1 MALNPFFTQGTSSEQ
16 SLVQSLINEQLKM
29 YGVEVHYMPRKY
41 LTTSTI
47 IKEVIESKFDDAYP
61 LEAYVENFDGYGEN
75 PTLLSKFG
83 IQSTQEITLTISREG
98 WETYIEPLIEDQDNI
113 KLSTRPK
120 EGDLIYFP
128 LGERLFEIKY
138 VEHEKPFY
146 MLRENYVYTL
156 RCELF
161 RYEDEVIDTGVDE
174 IDDTLAAT
182 EGVDGGDFLIG
193 GTQLLTVVGTATSAT
208 AETMVVNGGVQWIHL
223 TNRGSGYVYAPRVAI
238 SSAPSG
244 GVQGIGTAYL
254 KSGVVVCAGAADPAD
269 QKASVVESVYLV
281 NPGAGYTTGPDVEFF
296 ANGDS
301 GAGAA
306 ATAYMSNGGV
316 GIVTVTGGGSGYTTS
331 PVITFEA
338 QNGISTTGA
347 AATAVVS
354 TAGTISAVYI
364 SNAGAGYTTAPIV
377 YIAPPA
383 TSTASGNFSFN
394 EVITGGTSGTT
405 ARVRKWNEP
414 TNELEVSAVE
424 GSGFVRGETITGG
437 TSGATHSI
445 RLIDLTNFDDGYGDN
460 DNFETEAADILDFTE
475 GNPFGQP

>member
-1 MALNPFFTQGTSSEQ
+1 MALNPYFQQGSSSEQ
-16 SLVQSLINEQLKM
+16 NLVQSLIDEQLKM

-47 IKEVIESKFDDAYP
+47 MKEVIESKFDDAYP

-83 IQSTQEITLTISREG
+83 IQSTQEITLTISRDR
-98 WETYIEPLIEDQDNI
+98 WETYIEPLMKNEDNI
-113 KLSTRPK
+113 KLATRPK
-120 EGDLIYFP
+120 EGDLVYFP
-128 LGERLFEIKY
+128 LGDRLFEIKY

-174 IDDTLAAT
+174 IDDTLEAT
-182 EGVDGGDFLIG
+182 EGADGGDFLIG
-193 GTQLLTVVGTATSAT
+193 GTQLLTVVGTATQAT
-208 AETMVVNGGVQWIHL
+208 AETMLVNGAVQWIHL
-223 TNRGSGYVYAPRVAI
+223 TDMGSKYLYAPRVGI

-254 KSGVVVCAGAADPAD
+254 KSGVVVCSGAADPAD
-269 QKASVVESVYLV
+269 QKASVVEAVYLT
-281 NPGAGYTTGPDVEFF
+281 NPGAGYTTGPDVAFY
-296 ANGDS
+296 ANDDT

-306 ATAYMSNGGV
+306 ATAKMGNGSI
-316 GIVTVTGGGSGYTTS
+316 GIVTVTSGGSGYSTT
-331 PVITFEA
+331 PTITFTA
-338 QNGISTTGA
+338 VGTAATVGA

-354 TAGTISAVYI
+354 TAGTISAIHI
-364 SNAGAGYTTAPIV
+364 SNAGAGYTVAPTV
-377 YIAPPA
+377 TIAAPA
-383 TSTASGNFSFN
+383 TSSASGNFSFN

-424 GSGFVRGETITGG
+424 GSGFIKGESITGG
-437 TSGATHSI
+437 SSGAVHSI

-460 DNFETEAADILDFTE
+460 DTFETEADNILDFTE